1 MKNYVIFIVVAL
13 LYITMSLFSCEGEG
27 NEKKV
32 STYQGTKSHYT
43 GDDCMTCHQS
53 GGEGEG
59 WFNVAGT
66 VYKDTLGT
74 NVFPNVTI
82 KLFAA
87 ENGNGGEVGVIEVD
101 GLGNFYTTENIDFTA
116 GLFPAVMSD
125 NGMKYM
131 STSVNTGRCNSCH
144 GVSTKKLWIGE

>member
-1 MKNYVIFIVVAL
+1 MKNYLIIIIIASLYASLTL
-13 LYITMSLFSCEGEG
+13 LSCEGEG
-27 NEKKV
+27 NERKV
-32 STYQGTKSHYT
+32 SAYGQTKSHYT

-59 WFNVAGT
+59 WFTAAGT

-74 NVFPNVTI
+74 NVFPDVTI
-82 KLFAA
+82 KLFAG
-87 ENGNGGEVGVIEVD
+87 ENGSGGEVGVIEVD
-101 GLGNFYTTENIDFTA
+101 GLGNFYTTENINFTD
-116 GLFPAVMSD
+116 GVFPAVVSD